1 MQVHLKDMEFLT
13 VVCDRK
19 KLSLDI
25 RTILYINMHENIA
38 EIHTSG
44 GQIYR
49 VHITLEKLEAALGDG
64 FLKPH
69 RSRLV
74 SVMAIHDITD
84 KINLNNGERIGYV
97 ARKKKAL
104 NAELQEK
111 RGRLLNDLGIEKR
124 PEAGDALYGGYHC
137 FDRIPIAFTDIEM
150 VLDAGNNAVDWIFRY
165 ANPALAE
172 LEKVPLPELIGRSFR
187 NVFPN
192 MDSKWLKSYER
203 AALYGET
210 LELIDYSPEI
220 DTYLKVICF
229 PTAPGHCG
237 CFLFD
242 ISKLKIA
249 QDSGDTGNAKLR
261 YFAKILEQ
269 LS

>member
-1 MQVHLKDMEFLT
+1 MEDRNTLT
-13 VVCDRK
+13 VVCDRQ
-19 KLSLDI
+19 KLSLDV

-38 EIHTSG
+38 EIHTCDG
-44 GQIYR
+44 KIYK
-49 VHITLEKLEAALGDG
+49 VHTTLEKLEAVLGDG

-97 ARKKKAL
+97 ARRKKEFL
-104 NAELQEK
+104 SELQEK
-111 RGRLLNDLGIEKR
+111 RERLLNALSIEEQTPGQGDLH
-124 PEAGDALYGGYHC
+124 GYYRC
-137 FDRIPIAFTDIEM
+137 FDSLSVAFTDIEM
-150 VLDAGNNAVDWIFRY
+150 VLDEGNNAVDWIFRY
-165 ANPALAE
+165 ANPALAR
-172 LEKVPLPELIGRSFR
+172 LEKVPLSALVGRSFR
-187 NVFPN
+187 SVFPN

-220 DTYLKVICF
+220 DTYLKIICF
-229 PTAPGHCG
+229 PTTPGHCG

-242 ISKLKIA
+242 IAKLKIA
-249 QDSGDTGNAKLR
+249 RDSGDAAKLR
-261 YFAKILEQ
+261 YLAKILEQ
-269 LS
+269 LP

>member
-1 MQVHLKDMEFLT
+1 MKDEEILT

-19 KLSLDI
+19 KVSLDI

-38 EIHTSG
+38 EIHTASG
-44 GQIYR
+44 KVYR
-49 VHITLEKLEAALGDG
+49 AHMTLERLEAALGDG

-97 ARKKKAL
+97 ARRKKAL
-104 NAELQEK
+104 VAQLQEK
-111 RGRLLNDLGIEKR
+111 RGRLLDDLGAAAPPVMADGAPSDYR
-124 PEAGDALYGGYHC
+124 C
-137 FDRIPIAFTDIEM
+137 FDAVPIAFTDIEM
-150 VLDAGNNAVDWIFRY
+150 VLDEGHNAVDWIFRY

-172 LEKVPLPELIGRSFR
+172 LEKVPLAELMGRSFR

-220 DTYLKVICF
+220 DTYLKIICF
-229 PTAPGHCG
+229 PTTPGHCG

-242 ISKLKIA
+242 IAKLKIA
-249 QDSGDTGNAKLR
+249 QDSGDAAKLR

-269 LS
+269 LP